1 MKSLTTFITIII
13 ILFSLK
19 GFSQSGQWNSIRT
32 TPSVSMNDIYFL
44 SDGING
50 WAVGY
55 TSSSGLGIS
64 AIFKTTNSGN
74 NWILVQFPY
83 SQTYTIRSVF
93 FTDVNT
99 GWICGSN
106 GSIFKTTN
114 SGINWTMQ
122 SSNTSRLLARVFFLN
137 SNTGY
142 IAGGWSDGSSYLL
155 LKTTDGGN
163 VWQNLSF
170 GTDAFSVESLFFID
184 ENTGWIG
191 GRDNQLNP
199 YIQKTENGGL
209 NWSRQTTG
217 LPNTNIGIVSI
228 DFVNANTGWASVSS
242 INITGNVL
250 FTTDGGNTWSTQYQT
265 GEHYNYLSA
274 KDANNIAVVGKSV
287 LGSGA
292 EKVCVSTNG
301 GTSWNVYVPPINA
314 YTNAIYYI
322 SNYIWIGSDYSQI
335 LRSSNTGANWVF
347 QNQAPLWKDIEW
359 QSSQNGW
366 IVAGYNGTSNFT
378 LRTTNGGIDWFYDFN
393 SPGGTKIMFKSQN
406 TGFILWDGN
415 GGSVWRTTNGG
426 LNWTK
431 FNVGAPAWAADM
443 FFINENTGWVCGGSG
458 GIRYTTN
465 GGVSWISQSSGTT
478 QYIDRIFFVS
488 PTEGWA
494 AGGYGSGNGFI
505 RYTSNAG
512 TNWIAQTPAT
522 NMHIQGMYF
531 INNQTGW
538 VCGVN
543 GGTAKTTNGGLNW
556 IVAGSISHP
565 YAEYIYFI
573 NKDTGWII
581 GRNQTGGGQD
591 GKGYIYRTNDGGNTW
606 NLTYTAEL
614 PNGAMTSLKVDP
626 QNYLWAVGNHD
637 NVIKYSNPI
646 GIKQITSN
654 TPDKFE
660 LYQNYPNP
668 FNSSTIIRF
677 SIPANNK
684 GIVTLKVYDI
694 QGKEIAILINE
705 KLAANTYEINFDAR
719 NLTSGIYFYKL
730 TTEEYSDI
738 KKMVLIK

>member
-1 MKSLTTFITIII
+1 MKNLNFLVFLLIFLIN
-13 ILFSLK
+13 LNAH
-19 GFSQSGQWNSIRT
+19 SQFGQWNSIRT
-32 TPSVSMNDIYFL
+32 MPSVSINDIYFL
-44 SDGING
+44 SDGVNG

-55 TSSSGLGIS
+55 TSSSGLIIS

-74 NWILVQFPY
+74 NWTLVPFTY
-83 SQTYTIRSVF
+83 SQVYSLRSIF

-114 SGINWTMQ
+114 SGENWIMQ
-122 SSNTSRLLARVFFLN
+122 SSNTGRLLARIFFIN
-137 SNTGY
+137 NNTGFA
-142 IAGGWSDGSSYLL
+142 AGGWGDGSSYLF
-155 LKTTDGGN
+155 LKTTNGGN
-163 VWQNLSF
+163 NWQDLSF
-170 GTDAFSVESLFFID
+170 GSDAYSVESLFFID

-209 NWSRQTTG
+209 NWSRQNTG

-228 DFVNANTGWASVSS
+228 DFANANTGWASVSS

-250 FTTDGGNTWSTQYQT
+250 YTTNGGTTWSTQYQT
-265 GEHYNYLSA
+265 GEHYNYLSV

-287 LGSGA
+287 LGTGG
-292 EKVCVSTNG
+292 ERVCVSTNG
-301 GTSWNVYVPPINA
+301 GLNWNVYIPPINA

-322 SNYIWIGSDYSQI
+322 SDYIWIGSDYSQI
-335 LRSSNTGANWVF
+335 LRSFNTGVNWVF

-359 QSSQNGW
+359 QTSQNGW
-366 IVAGYNGTSNFT
+366 IVAGYNGASNFT
-378 LRTTNGGIDWFYDFN
+378 LRTTNGGLNWFYDFN
-393 SPGGTKIMFKSQN
+393 SPGGTKISFKSYN
-406 TGFILWDGN
+406 TGFCLWDGN

-431 FNVGAPAWAADM
+431 YNVGAPAWAADM
-443 FFINENTGWVCGGSG
+443 FFIDENTGWVCGGSG

-512 TNWIAQTPAT
+512 TNWNAQTPAT
-522 NMHIQGMYF
+522 SMHIQGMFF
-531 INNQTGW
+531 INNQFGW

-543 GGTAKTTNGGLNW
+543 GGTARTTNGGLNW
-556 IVAGSISHP
+556 FTVGSIPHP

-581 GRNQTGGGQD
+581 GRNQAGGGQD
-591 GKGYIYRTNDGGNTW
+591 GKGYIYKTINGGISW
-606 NLTYTAEL
+606 NLSYTAEL
-614 PNGAMTSLKVDP
+614 PNGNMTSVKVDSL
-626 QNYLWAVGNHD
+626 NYLWAVGNHD
-637 NVIKYSNPI
+637 NVIRYSIPI
-646 GIKQITSN
+646 GIKPITSK

-668 FNSSTIIRF
+668 FNSSTIIKF
-677 SIPANNK
+677 SIPESNL
-684 GIVTLKVYDI
+684 GIVTLKIYDLL
-694 QGKEIAILINE
+694 GKEITTLFTGKLDPNIYQYTFNAE
-705 KLAANTYEINFDAR
+705 KLP
-719 NLTSGIYFYKL
+719 SGIYFYKL
-730 TTEEYSDI
+730 STEKYSEI
-738 KKMVLIK
+738 KKMILIK